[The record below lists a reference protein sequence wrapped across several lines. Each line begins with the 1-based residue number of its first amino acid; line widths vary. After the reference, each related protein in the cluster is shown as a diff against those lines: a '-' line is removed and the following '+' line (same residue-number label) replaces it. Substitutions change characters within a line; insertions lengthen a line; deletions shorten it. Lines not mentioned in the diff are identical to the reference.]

1 MCSIDTDW
9 GLIAILGL
17 GVLIPVIVVLGFF
30 ILPLWS
36 IHFYTLIDVLG
47 AIAPPLVSLVLAY
60 LYLQLRDISSDQRD
74 IDQTQ
79 RDIQRQQQRLLELA
93 QLPQLIVDSWRID
106 ADQIEFEISN
116 VGDGAA
122 YNIGYVLEAI
132 PFKIPNPPI
141 QTESNPTF
149 DFDRMLPFARVDDGV
164 SQHKNTLEAG
174 QMGSFAETACL
185 TFEEGDTYRPFTS
198 SSADLDYPE
207 PECYVNLRLWLT
219 YNDAVHDELQSQ
231 PVIDI
236 SLKREHVEGESFEAA
251 MCADPVGDTRYGDGS
266 RMVLPDNV
274 AESRLQRFRRSG
286 RTTTYIK

>member
-1 MCSIDTDW
+1 M
-9 GLIAILGL
+9 
-17 GVLIPVIVVLGFF
+17 
-30 ILPLWS
+30 LPLWS
-36 IHFYTLIDVLG
+36 IHFYTLIDVIG

-79 RDIQRQQQRLLELA
+79 RDIQRQQQQLLELA
-93 QLPQLIVDSWRID
+93 QLPQLIVDSWQID
-106 ADQIEFEISN
+106 DDQIEFEISN

-132 PFKIPNPPI
+132 PFEITNPPI

-149 DFDRMLPFARVDDGV
+149 DFDRMLPFARADDDI

-174 QMGSFAETACL
+174 KTGTFTETACL
-185 TFEEGDTYRPFTS
+185 TFEQGETYRPFTS
-198 SSADLDYPE
+198 GSTDLEYPE
-207 PECYVNLRLWLT
+207 AECYVNLRLWLT

-236 SLKREHVEGESFEAA
+236 SLKREQVEGQSFEEA
-251 MCADPVGDTRYGDGS
+251 MCAEPVGDTRYGDGS

-274 AESRLQRFRRSG
+274 DESRLQRFRRSG
-286 RTTTYIK
+286 RTTTYIE